1 MSQKDLIRELKET
14 ISDLTKEKN
23 DAIKLSSDKDLKIK
37 KLLVQLELTNSDIKS
52 MGSKIAELEDK
63 LKRKRKKTLD
73 NTEQLTSDNNEKKDE
88 TNVDIKE

>member
-23 DAIKLSSDKDLKIK
+23 DAIKLASDKDLKIK

-52 MGSKIAELEDK
+52 MGTKIAELESK
-63 LKRKRKKTLD
+63 LKKKQKKTVE
-73 NTEQLTSDNNEKKDE
+73 NIEQLSNDNKEKKDE
-88 TNVDIKE
+88 TSVDIEE

>member
-23 DAIKLSSDKDLKIK
+23 DAIKLASDKDLKIK

-73 NTEQLTSDNNEKKDE
+73 NTEELSNDNNEKKDE

>member
-23 DAIKLSSDKDLKIK
+23 DAIKLASDKDLKIK
-37 KLLVQLELTNSDIKS
+37 KLLVQLELTNSDIKT
-52 MGSKIAELEDK
+52 MGNKIAELEGK

-73 NTEQLTSDNNEKKDE
+73 NTEELSNDNNEKKDE
-88 TNVDIKE
+88 SSVDITE

>member
-23 DAIKLSSDKDLKIK
+23 DAIKLASDKDLKIK

-52 MGSKIAELEDK
+52 MGNKIAELENK

-73 NTEQLTSDNNEKKDE
+73 NTEELASDNNEKKDE
-88 TNVDIKE
+88 TSVDIEE

>member
-23 DAIKLSSDKDLKIK
+23 DAIKLASDKDLKIK

-52 MGSKIAELEDK
+52 MGNKIAELEGK

-73 NTEQLTSDNNEKKDE
+73 NTEELSNDNNEKKDE
-88 TNVDIKE
+88 SSVDITE

>member
-23 DAIKLSSDKDLKIK
+23 DAIKLASDKDLKIK

-73 NTEQLTSDNNEKKDE
+73 NNEELSSDNNEKKDE

>member
-63 LKRKRKKTLD
+63 LKGKRKKTLD

>member
-23 DAIKLSSDKDLKIK
+23 DAIKLASDKDLKIK

-52 MGSKIAELEDK
+52 MGTKIAELESK
-63 LKRKRKKTLD
+63 LKKKQKKTVE
-73 NTEQLTSDNNEKKDE
+73 NIEQLSNDNNEKKDE
-88 TNVDIKE
+88 TSVDIEE

>member
-23 DAIKLSSDKDLKIK
+23 DAIKLASDKDLKIK
-37 KLLVQLELTNSDIKS
+37 KLLVQLELTNSDIKT
-52 MGSKIAELEDK
+52 MGNKIAELEGK

-73 NTEQLTSDNNEKKDE
+73 NTEELSSDNNEKKDE

>member
-23 DAIKLSSDKDLKIK
+23 DAIKLASDKDLKIK

-52 MGSKIAELEDK
+52 MGTKIAELESK
-63 LKRKRKKTLD
+63 LKKKQKKTVENIEELS
-73 NTEQLTSDNNEKKDE
+73 NDNNEKKDE
-88 TNVDIKE
+88 TNVDIEE

>member
-52 MGSKIAELEDK
+52 MGTKIAELESK
-63 LKRKRKKTLD
+63 LKKKQKKTVE
-73 NTEQLTSDNNEKKDE
+73 NIEQLSNDNNEKKDE
-88 TNVDIKE
+88 TSVDIEE